1 MKIDDNFY
9 MDLAI
14 EEAWNFQGLTYPNP
28 AVGGLIL
35 DGFGK
40 ILAISAHKKAGKPHS
55 EVLVI
60 QNAYY
65 EITKDSQILKL
76 SRSEDIHN
84 YLYKNHKNIFQ
95 YSTIFTTLEP
105 CNHFG
110 KTPPCSNL
118 IQKLGFKKVVIGF
131 SDISEKAKGGEYFLQ
146 KSGIQTV
153 NLNSENAKNL
163 LEPFLKWNQKNFIF
177 FKYAQ
182 TLNGNISDGI
192 ISSQESRKLVHKLRD
207 KIDLLVIGGNTVR
220 MDRPTLDSRLV
231 QGKAP
236 DILIFSKQKAFSQDI
251 PLFQIPNRK
260 VQISDNL
267 EILNNYK
274 YIMVEGGFSLLNK
287 IIEKVHF
294 LMIFVSPKLV
304 SNLNVEIQKLDFE
317 IVFSRNIGQDILL
330 YLLVKHEDDER
341 LSSSFSI

>member
-14 EEAWNFQGLTYPNP
+14 EEAWKFQGLTYPNP

-40 ILAISAHKKAGKPHS
+40 ILAISAHQKSGEAHS

-65 EITKDSQILKL
+65 EITKDSKILGL

-84 YLYKNHKNIFQ
+84 YLYKNHKNIFHK
-95 YSTIFTTLEP
+95 STIFTTLEP

-118 IQKLGFKKVVIGF
+118 IQKLGFKKVIMGF
-131 SDISEKAKGGEYFLQ
+131 SDNSEKAKGGEYFLK

-153 NLNSENAKNL
+153 NLDSKNAKNL
-163 LEPFLKWNQKNFIF
+163 LEPFLKWSKGSFIF

-192 ISSQESRKLVHKLRD
+192 ISSKESREFVHKLRD

-220 MDRPTLDSRLV
+220 MDKPTLDSRLV
-231 QGKAP
+231 NGKAP
-236 DILIFSKQKAFSQDI
+236 DILIFSNKKEFSHEI
-251 PLFQIPNRK
+251 PLFQVQNRD
-260 VQISDNL
+260 VYIDDNL
-267 EILNNYK
+267 DILDKYK
-274 YIMVEGGFSLLNK
+274 YIMIEGGFSLLNK
-287 IIEKVHF
+287 LANKIDIF
-294 LMIFVSPKLV
+294 MIFISPKLV
-304 SNLNVEIQKLDFE
+304 SNINIEIQRLNLHIIYTRK
-317 IVFSRNIGQDILL
+317 IGADILL
-330 YLLVKHEDDER
+330 YLESAPTK
-341 LSSSFSI
+341 